1 MTECEPRRSFSRRL
15 SSTRTGSEPCKRVM
29 ISSTSEPALVMT
41 PPPPPPPA
49 AAALLGFLVRAF
61 KEADDVSF
69 GDGSA
74 SQLLLTWT
82 IDDIRDPV
90 PPCSFN
96 SSLKER
102 KKEMERYREREVWG
116 IWYLFVFGVYIGV
129 GLRGG
134 LGGFKFCYSET
145 VRV

>member
-1 MTECEPRRSFSRRL
+1 MRECEPRRSFSRRL
-15 SSTRTGSEPCKRVM
+15 SSTRTGSEPWKRVM

-41 PPPPPPPA
+41 PPPPPPAA

-90 PPCSFN
+90 PPCTFN

-102 KKEMERYREREVWG
+102 RKEMERYREREVWG

-134 LGGFKFCYSET
+134 FR
-145 VRV
+145 RV

>member
-1 MTECEPRRSFSRRL
+1 MRECEPRRSFSRRL
-15 SSTRTGSEPCKRVM
+15 SSTRTGSEPCKRAM
-29 ISSTSEPALVMT
+29 ISSTSEPALVMI
-41 PPPPPPPA
+41 PPPPPPA

-102 KKEMERYREREVWG
+102 EKWREIERLKVWG
-116 IWYLFVFGVYIGV
+116 IWYLLVFGV
-129 GLRGG
+129 
-134 LGGFKFCYSET
+134 
-145 VRV
+145 

>member
-1 MTECEPRRSFSRRL
+1 MRECEPRRSFSRRL

-49 AAALLGFLVRAF
+49 AAAALLGFLVRAF

-90 PPCSFN
+90 PPCTFN

-102 KKEMERYREREVWG
+102 RKEMERYREREVWG

-134 LGGFKFCYSET
+134 FR
-145 VRV
+145 RV

>member
-1 MTECEPRRSFSRRL
+1 MRECEPRRSFSRRL

-41 PPPPPPPA
+41 PPPPPPAA

-90 PPCSFN
+90 PPCTFN

-102 KKEMERYREREVWG
+102 RKEMERYREREVWG

-134 LGGFKFCYSET
+134 FR
-145 VRV
+145 RV

>member
-41 PPPPPPPA
+41 PPPPPPAA

-90 PPCSFN
+90 LPCSFN

-102 KKEMERYREREVWG
+102 KKWRDIEREK
-116 IWYLFVFGVYIGV
+116 F
-129 GLRGG
+129 
-134 LGGFKFCYSET
+134 GGFGICLFLEYI
-145 VRV
+145 

>member
-102 KKEMERYREREVWG
+102 KKEMERYREREK
-116 IWYLFVFGVYIGV
+116 F
-129 GLRGG
+129 
-134 LGGFKFCYSET
+134 GGFGICLFLEYI
-145 VRV
+145 

>member
-1 MTECEPRRSFSRRL
+1 MRECEPRRSFSRRL

-41 PPPPPPPA
+41 PPPPPPAA

-102 KKEMERYREREVWG
+102 KKWRDIERERSLGDLV
-116 IWYLFVFGVYIGV
+116 FVCFWSIYRGWIKRGV
-129 GLRGG
+129 
-134 LGGFKFCYSET
+134 
-145 VRV
+145 

>member
-41 PPPPPPPA
+41 PPPPPPA

-102 KKEMERYREREVWG
+102 KKEMERYREREVLG
-116 IWYLFVFGVYIGV
+116 DLVFVCFWSIYRGWIKRGV
-129 GLRGG
+129 
-134 LGGFKFCYSET
+134 
-145 VRV
+145 

>member
-90 PPCSFN
+90 PPCTFN

-102 KKEMERYREREVWG
+102 RKEMERYREREVWG

>member
-1 MTECEPRRSFSRRL
+1 MRECEPRRSFSRRL

-29 ISSTSEPALVMT
+29 ISSTSEPALVMI
-41 PPPPPPPA
+41 PPPPPPA

-134 LGGFKFCYSET
+134 FR
-145 VRV
+145 RV

>member
-1 MTECEPRRSFSRRL
+1 MRECEPRRSFSRRL

-29 ISSTSEPALVMT
+29 ISSTSEPALVMI
-41 PPPPPPPA
+41 PPPPPPA

-61 KEADDVSF
+61 NEADDVSF

>member
-41 PPPPPPPA
+41 PPPPPA

-134 LGGFKFCYSET
+134 FR
-145 VRV
+145 RV

>member
-1 MTECEPRRSFSRRL
+1 MRECEPRRSFSRRL

-41 PPPPPPPA
+41 PPPPPPA

>member
-1 MTECEPRRSFSRRL
+1 MRECEPRRSFSRRL

-41 PPPPPPPA
+41 PPPPPPAA

>member
-1 MTECEPRRSFSRRL
+1 MRECEPRRSFSRRL

-41 PPPPPPPA
+41 PPPPPPA

-90 PPCSFN
+90 PPCTFN

-102 KKEMERYREREVWG
+102 RKEIERYREREVWG